1 MRGSSK
7 PISEKPNIQPG
18 GIFPVV
24 NKLQENSCTFTGTA
38 GAITHMSLETMAKL
52 LDEVPKPMIKSV
64 KVLPSNYLP
73 EGTIVLSSDLAKA
86 IEEAMEES
94 DGS

>member
-1 MRGSSK
+1 MAKKSIPRIFK
-7 PISEKPNIQPG
+7 PLPIIS
-18 GIFPVV
+18 
-24 NKLQENSCTFTGTA
+24 KLQENGSTFISTTGT
-38 GAITHMSLETMAKL
+38 ITHMSLKTMAKL
-52 LDEVPKPMIKSV
+52 LDELPKPMIKSV